1 MVMVFGVVALKMMVF
16 MLVSVAVI
24 AVVVFMLVSVAV
36 IAVVV
41 LVLVGVAVV
50 AVVVLVLAGMAVFAV
65 MVLVLVGMP
74 VVTMMMLMFRVV
86 RFVRRVICPRRP
98 CEHAQANDERQQ
110 DCHLSF
116 HSILSFQ
123 VTHCDSRF
131 ISFDLYATQGNM

>member
-1 MVMVFGVVALKMMVF
+1 MVMIFGVVALKVMVL
-16 MLVSVAVI
+16 MLVGVAVI
-24 AVVVFMLVSVAV
+24 SVVVF
-36 IAVVV
+36 
-41 LVLVGVAVV
+41 VLVGVAVV